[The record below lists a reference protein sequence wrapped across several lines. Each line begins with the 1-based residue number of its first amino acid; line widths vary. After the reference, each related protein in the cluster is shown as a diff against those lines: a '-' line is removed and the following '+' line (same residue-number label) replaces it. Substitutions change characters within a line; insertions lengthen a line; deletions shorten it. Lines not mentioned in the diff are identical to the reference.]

1 MSLTE
6 RFFFVFP
13 ENSVALTVLIV
24 SLVAASGLALGGIKF
39 KGLTLGI
46 PGVMFTGLIFA
57 EVLGQG
63 KLNDQ
68 VMAFVR
74 DFGLIVF
81 VYAVGV
87 QVGPGFLDS
96 LRRNGLP
103 LNLLAATIVLLGAIL
118 SVAVA
123 YVGHIDI
130 RAAVGLFAGATTNAP
145 AFGSAGEAL
154 KSVHPNTAA
163 VEIAQRTGPAFA
175 IAYPFGLM
183 GVIVAMVVI
192 RAVFKVNPQAEAD
205 RLDKAEKSGKSN
217 LQTLNIEL
225 KNPNLAGLS
234 LERIGELQGSGVVI
248 SRVLHNSDLVVG
260 KPDTTVALGDVLLV
274 VGSPEELRDFRLI
287 AGEESDIDLRAV
299 HSNILARPV
308 LVTRRHVLGKTV
320 DELDLPRRF
329 SVAITRVGRAGIEFT
344 AVGPLS
350 LQFGD
355 RVRVVGEEASI
366 QAAARELGDSAREL
380 NVPRL
385 LPIFVGISLGV
396 ILGSIPVFIPGL
408 PAPVKL
414 GLASGPMIVAIIL
427 ARIGR
432 IGPLIWYM
440 PIGASALLRE
450 LGIVLFLIAVGLQSG
465 KGFFDNLFS
474 ATGAQWFALG
484 AVITLVPLLIVGLA
498 ANRFFKISYLH
509 VCGLLAG
516 SMTSPSLAFTQTM
529 TASEAPAVA
538 FATVYPLTMIL
549 RVLLAQL
556 IVLIFAR

>member
-1 MSLTE
+1 MLATNP
-6 RFFFVFP
+6 FLYVFP
-13 ENSVALTVLIV
+13 ENSVALTMLVV

-39 KGLTLGI
+39 KGFTLGI
-46 PGVMFTGLIFA
+46 PGVMFTGLFFA
-57 EVLGQG
+57 VLIGPG

-68 VMAFVR
+68 VMAFIR
-74 DFGLIVF
+74 DFGLILF

-87 QVGPGFLDS
+87 QVGPGFLAS

-103 LNLLAATIVLLGAIL
+103 LNLMAASIVVLGAIL
-118 SVAVA
+118 TVVIARA
-123 YVGHIDI
+123 TRIDI

-154 KSVHPNTAA
+154 KSLHPNTAA
-163 VEIAQRTGPAFA
+163 LEISQKTGPAFA
-175 IAYPFGLM
+175 IAYPFGLL
-183 GVIVAMVVI
+183 GVILAMVII
-192 RAVFKVNPQAEAD
+192 RAVFRVNPHEEAAELQASEKKSTGLEA
-205 RLDKAEKSGKSN
+205 
-217 LQTLNIEL
+217 LNIEI
-225 KNPNLAGLS
+225 KNPNLAGLA
-234 LERIGELQGSGVVI
+234 LQRITELQGAGVVI
-248 SRVLHNSDLVVG
+248 SRILHGTQLVVA
-260 KPDTTVALGDVLLV
+260 KPDVEIALGDVLLA
-274 VGSPEELRDFRLI
+274 VGPGEELRDLRLI
-287 AGEESDIDLRAV
+287 AGDESKVDLRALP
-299 HSNILARPV
+299 SNIITRQV
-308 LVTRRHVLGKTV
+308 LVTHRNALGKTI
-320 DELDLPRRF
+320 EEMDLPRRWG
-329 SVAITRVGRAGIEFT
+329 VAITRIGRAGLEFT
-344 AVGPLS
+344 AVGHLR

-355 RVRVVGEEASI
+355 RLRVVGET
-366 QAAARELGDSAREL
+366 AAVDAIAREVGDSAREL

-385 LPIFVGISLGV
+385 LPIFVGIALGV

-432 IGPLIWYM
+432 VGPLIWYM

-465 KGFFDNLFS
+465 NGFFNNLFS
-474 ATGAQWFALG
+474 STGAQWLTFG
-484 AVITLVPLLIVGLA
+484 AVITLVPLLVVGIA
-498 ANRFFKISYLH
+498 AKRFFQCSFLH

-529 TASEAPAVA
+529 TPSEAPAVA

-556 IVLIFAR
+556 IVLVFAR